1 MGELGQ
7 RMIDIGSRVIDNEGI
22 MNAMDGIIG
31 FLIIA
36 FMDKAIHGNKEAH
49 VQGGIQDF
57 VHLYGKIEGIY

>member
-1 MGELGQ
+1 
-7 RMIDIGSRVIDNEGI
+7 
-22 MNAMDGIIG
+22 MDGIIG

-57 VHLYGKIEGIY
+57 VHLYRKIEGIY